1 MVVGVAVSAV
11 RTGIDLRGLAARAST
26 LQERLDGAVVPDPAA
41 VLPDRPVGPEQPEA
55 RLAAWRL
62 TLGNGDEE
70 RLRRRL
76 TWDGLDL
83 GRVRPLLGP
92 VRLREGEGLPAWVW
106 LTEEVLGRPIAR
118 RDPDGSWPSELGF
131 LDPARPVPFE
141 EVLAAYVVLALE
153 RLDDGS
159 GDVQA
164 LGPKAWA
171 ALGRS
176 LLTSLSW
183 SSDQVLLSRFEADRS
198 AVQTS
203 WDRLLATTLDPDSRE
218 VYLSFA
224 EGLGSGGL
232 AELYEEFPVLARVLA
247 TTTLLW
253 VDAQAELLARLA
265 ADRADLES
273 LFGEGRALGTVT
285 GVEAGLSDPHR
296 GGRSVLALTFAA
308 GCRVVY
314 KPKDLGT
321 EAAYQRLLGW
331 LNDHGA
337 PADLRLT
344 TVLDRGTHGWVE
356 LVENTA
362 CATPEAGARYYRRA
376 GVLLCLF
383 YALEV
388 TDCHY
393 ENLIACGEHP
403 VLIDAETLLHHR
415 ASPVIPADGS
425 ARAEALDQ
433 IDRSVLRI
441 GFLPRW
447 ELTPDR
453 TRAFHMSALGEAD
466 EEELPVRRPRWVRT
480 NTDRMTLEPG
490 PGAHRS
496 RTNIPR
502 LGEVPLRLQDHG
514 PELVA
519 GFRAMYAYLLEH
531 RDELLASEPMQDLA
545 RQQVRFVF
553 RPTGIY
559 DRILYRL
566 RLPRLLRDGADR
578 SIELEQLGRMLVPPR
593 ALLAEPDRRPVLWP
607 VLAAELAAMQLG
619 DIPFFTAGA
628 ASTSIHLPEGE
639 VTGAFELSS
648 HDAVVERLSSMG
660 AEDLERQVAFVEG
673 SMYAHLARD
682 VAPGPFHEVEATV
695 ADRSA
700 IGSDDVLVQQALDLA
715 ESIRSRAIRAPDGSA
730 SWIAPQLLTRVGRY
744 QLQPMNFDLYSGS
757 AGVAVFLAAADRFA
771 PGSGFGDLA
780 RSALQPVHRELG
792 LGADRLAA
800 TMGIG
805 AAAGLG
811 SLTYALRTV
820 GVLLGDAF
828 LLDQART
835 AAGSIT
841 PARIDTDVHHDVV
854 GGAAGAVLGLLA
866 LHETAPEEWLLRR
879 AVHAGEHLLG
889 RRTPGTSGLRSWA
902 SPDGIRGSGFA
913 HGTAGV
919 AYALLRLYRT
929 TGDARF
935 REAAVEAIAEEDT
948 RWSEPHGT
956 WTDHAEPG
964 QPIHASQWCRGAGG
978 IGLAR
983 TAGLTDL
990 DTPEVRLDVDRA
1002 VAAVLE
1008 FGPQGLDHP
1017 CCGTTG
1023 RAEVLLVAG
1032 QRLARADLVA
1042 ASRTFVATAV
1052 SRAERD
1058 GGFVLHPRLPPQVD
1072 APAFFQGKAGVGY
1085 QLLRQVDP
1093 AGLPVVLLWE

>member
-1 MVVGVAVSAV
+1 MTAV
-11 RTGIDLRGLAARAST
+11 RTGIDLRDLVARAST
-26 LQERLDGAVVPDPAA
+26 LQERLGGAVVADAA
-41 VLPDRPVGPEQPEA
+41 GVPRDRTTAAQQVEA
-55 RLAAWRL
+55 RLTSWRR

-76 TWDGLDL
+76 AWDDLDL
-83 GRVRPLLGP
+83 AQVRRVLGP
-92 VRLREGEGLPAWVW
+92 VRLREGEALPAWAV
-106 LTEEVLGRPIAR
+106 LTEEVLGRRVAR
-118 RDPDGSWPSELGF
+118 RDADGSWPPELCF
-131 LDPARPVPFE
+131 LDPASPVPFE
-141 EVLAAYVVLALE
+141 EMLAPYVVLALE
-153 RLDDGS
+153 RLDDGPW
-159 GDVQA
+159 DVRA
-164 LGPKAWA
+164 LGPAAWVSLA
-171 ALGRS
+171 RS

-183 SSDQVLLSRFEADRS
+183 CSDQVLLSRFEADRA

-203 WDRLLATTLDPDSRE
+203 WERLLATTLEPDSRE
-218 VYLSFA
+218 VYLAFV
-224 EGLGSGGL
+224 EDMGGSGL
-232 AELYEEFPVLARVLA
+232 ADLYGEFPVLARVLA

-253 VDAQAELLARLA
+253 VDAQAELLERLD
-265 ADRADLES
+265 ADRADLEAA
-273 LFGEGRALGTVT
+273 FHGGRALGTLT
-285 GVEAGLSDPHR
+285 EVEAGLSDPHR
-296 GGRSVLALTFAA
+296 GGRSVLALTFAS

-331 LNDHGA
+331 LNQHGG

-425 ARAEALDQ
+425 ARAEALEQ

-490 PGAHRS
+490 AAAHRS

-519 GFRAMYAYLLEH
+519 GFRAMYTFLVEH
-531 RDELLASEPMQDLA
+531 RDALLASEPMQDLA

-566 RLPRLLRDGADR
+566 RLPRLLRDGAER
-578 SIELEQLGRMLVPPR
+578 SIELEQLGRMLVPSR
-593 ALLAEPDRRPVLWP
+593 ALLAEPDRRPLLWP
-607 VLAAELAAMQLG
+607 VLAAEQAAMQLG

-628 ASTSIHLPEGE
+628 ASTSIRLPQGE

-660 AEDLERQVAFVEG
+660 ADDLERQVAFVEG

-682 VAPGPFHEVEATV
+682 VAPGRSHGVEEIV
-695 ADRSA
+695 ADPSTAR
-700 IGSDDVLVQQALDLA
+700 SDDVLVAQALELA

-744 QLQPMNFDLYSGS
+744 QLQPMNFDLYSGT

-780 RSALQPVHRELG
+780 RAALQPVHRELE

-805 AAAGLG
+805 GAAGLG

-820 GVLLGDAF
+820 GVLLGDTF

-835 AAGSIT
+835 AAASIT
-841 PARIDTDVHHDVV
+841 PARIDADGHHDVV

-866 LHETAPEEWLLRR
+866 LHETAPEEWVLRR
-879 AVHAGEHLLG
+879 AMHAGEHLLR

-902 SPDGIRGSGFA
+902 APDGVRGSGFA

-919 AYALLRLYRT
+919 AYALLRLHRT

-948 RWSEPHGT
+948 RWSEPRGT

-983 TAGLTDL
+983 TAGLRDL
-990 DTPEVRLDVDRA
+990 DTPEVRLDVERA
-1002 VAAVLE
+1002 VAAVLT

-1023 RAEVLLVAG
+1023 RAEMLLVAG
-1032 QRLARADLVA
+1032 QRLGRDDLVVS
-1042 ASRTFVATAV
+1042 SRTFAATAV
-1052 SRAERD
+1052 SRAQRD